1 MAYFRIDCFSSV
13 LDMATN
19 VIVTAPDGIDL
30 GKAPVVL
37 LLHGLSDNAS
47 GWSRYTR
54 CEQYGREK
62 GVIFVMPEVQRS
74 FYMDM
79 DEGLD
84 YLTFITREL
93 PQWIRKTFRFDGEW
107 YVMGLSMGGYGAMKC
122 GLLRRDL
129 FRGIA
134 AFSAVAD
141 IRAWFSMHDDGERR
155 AIRRTI
161 GDEDDLYHLFREYGQ
176 NSRLF
181 LSCGTEDGLYRYNRE
196 LSDYLDTLPVMKE
209 TWFDRGTH
217 SWRFWDESLS
227 RALDYYFGK

>member
-1 MAYFRIDCFSSV
+1 MAYFRIDYFSYV
-13 LDMATN
+13 LDMATDI
-19 VIVTAPDGIDL
+19 IVTVPDGIETK
-30 GKAPVVL
+30 KAPVVL

-84 YLTFITREL
+84 YLEYISKEL
-93 PQWIRKTFRFDGEW
+93 PHWIKNTFRFEGKW
-107 YVMGLSMGGYGAMKC
+107 YVMGLSMGGYGAIKI
-122 GLLRRDL
+122 GLSRRDL
-129 FRGIA
+129 FSGIA
-134 AFSAVAD
+134 AFSPVAD
-141 IRAWFSMHDDGERR
+141 IRAWFSAHCDNERN
-155 AIRRTI
+155 AIRKTLR
-161 GDEDDLYHLFREYGQ
+161 DEDDIYYLFNKYGE

-181 LSCGTEDGLYRYNRE
+181 LSCGTEDVLYSSSKE
-196 LSDYLDTLPVMKE
+196 LSDYLDTLPLIKK
-209 TWFDRGTH
+209 TWFSPGTH

-227 RALDYYFGK
+227 RALDYYF

>member
-1 MAYFRIDCFSSV
+1 MAYFRIDFFSSV
-13 LDMATN
+13 LDMATDI
-19 VIVTAPDGIDL
+19 IVTTPDGISLDN
-30 GKAPVVL
+30 APVVL

-54 CEQYGREK
+54 SEQYGREK

-84 YLTFITREL
+84 YLTYITREL
-93 PQWIRKTFRFDGEW
+93 PEWIGKTFRFGGEW

-122 GLLRRDL
+122 GLVRRDL
-129 FRGIA
+129 FSGIA
-134 AFSAVAD
+134 AFSSVAD
-141 IRAWFSMHDDGERR
+141 IRAWFGGHDDGERK

-161 GDEDDLYHLFREYGQ
+161 RDEDDLYYLFREYGRD
-176 NSRLF
+176 SRLF
-181 LSCGTEDGLYRYNRE
+181 LSCGTEDRLCRYNRE

-209 TWFDRGTH
+209 TWFSPGTH

-227 RALDYYFGK
+227 RALDYFFRK

>member
-30 GKAPVVL
+30 GNAPVVL

-141 IRAWFSMHDDGERR
+141 IRAWFSLHDDGERR